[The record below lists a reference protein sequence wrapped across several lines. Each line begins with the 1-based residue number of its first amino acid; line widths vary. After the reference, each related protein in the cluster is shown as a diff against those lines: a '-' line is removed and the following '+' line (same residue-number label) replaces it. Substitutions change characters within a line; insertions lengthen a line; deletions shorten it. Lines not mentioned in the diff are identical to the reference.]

1 LSLNINNLVKKSHNN
16 PMGGTI
22 MGIKKY
28 LGLDRRS
35 HSRYPAAVDVEFQVW
50 DATKEEPRT
59 NKVRGRLTD
68 ISPIGACLQTNQ
80 TLIEGYHLL
89 LDDDPGGNTPL
100 ILSMPP
106 TSEGD
111 SWTVKA
117 QVLWYNKIEAERRYQ
132 FDVGLNFVDLTPP
145 ERENLRKLLNS
156 LSTS

>member
-1 LSLNINNLVKKSHNN
+1 
-16 PMGGTI
+16 
-22 MGIKKY
+22 
-28 LGLDRRS
+28 
-35 HSRYPAAVDVEFQVW
+35 VW